1 MNSRSIRRLP
11 SIAARVIPAGL
22 MIAAA
27 LAVPTGPASAQE
39 SEIPLLHSAT
49 DINDIQSLQRGARN
63 FMNYCSGCHS
73 LTYVRYNR
81 MGADLKIPQ
90 PDLANL
96 MFTSTKVG
104 DGIESAMP
112 ADAAAEWFGKPPP
125 DLSLIARERGP
136 DYLFS
141 YLKGYYVD
149 STRPWGVNNLYLPA
163 VAMPHV
169 LASLQG
175 LQKPV
180 YQNEQDAG
188 GSAHMVLVGVET
200 LSAGALSAQE
210 YDVFVRDIVNFL
222 DYCGEPVKAKRQS
235 MGMFVTLFLLVG
247 FVFAYL
253 LKKEYWKDV
262 H

>member
-1 MNSRSIRRLP
+1 MNSRLLKRLP
-11 SIAARVIPAGL
+11 IIAALAIPTGLAIPAGL
-22 MIAAA
+22 AC
-27 LAVPTGPASAQE
+27 AQE
-39 SEIPLLHSAT
+39 SEIALLHSGT
-49 DINDIQSLQRGARN
+49 DINDIESLQRGARN

-73 LTYVRYNR
+73 LIYVRYNR
-81 MGADLKIPQ
+81 MGTDLKIPQ
-90 PDLANL
+90 ADLANL
-96 MFTSTKVG
+96 MFTSTKAG

-112 ADAAAEWFGKPPP
+112 ADAAADWFGKTPP
-125 DLSLIARERGP
+125 DLSLIARERGV

-141 YLKGYYVD
+141 YLKGYYLD
-149 STRPWGVNNLYLPA
+149 GTRPWGVNNLYLPA

-175 LQKPV
+175 PQRPV
-180 YQNEQDAG
+180 YRNEPDAA

-200 LSAGALSAQE
+200 VSPGALSAQE
-210 YDVFVRDIVNFL
+210 YDVFVRDIANFL

-235 MGMFVTLFLLVG
+235 LGIFVTLFLMVG

>member
-1 MNSRSIRRLP
+1 MNSRLMKRL
-11 SIAARVIPAGL
+11 ALVATLVIPAGFA
-22 MIAAA
+22 IPA
-27 LAVPTGPASAQE
+27 GPACAQE
-39 SEIPLLHSAT
+39 GEIPLLNSGT
-49 DINDIQSLQRGARN
+49 DINDIESLQRGARN

-73 LTYVRYNR
+73 LKYVRYNR
-81 MGADLKIPQ
+81 LSADLKIPQ
-90 PDLANL
+90 ADLANL
-96 MFTSTKVG
+96 MFTSTKGG

-112 ADAAAEWFGKPPP
+112 PDAAADWFGKTPP
-125 DLSLIARERGP
+125 DLSLIARERSP

-175 LQKPV
+175 PQRPV
-180 YQNEQDAG
+180 YRNEPDAA
-188 GSAHMVLVGVET
+188 GSAHMVLVGVESV
-200 LSAGALSAQE
+200 SAGALSAQE
-210 YDVFVRDIVNFL
+210 YDVFVRDIANFL

-235 MGMFVTLFLLVG
+235 LGIFVTLFLMVG